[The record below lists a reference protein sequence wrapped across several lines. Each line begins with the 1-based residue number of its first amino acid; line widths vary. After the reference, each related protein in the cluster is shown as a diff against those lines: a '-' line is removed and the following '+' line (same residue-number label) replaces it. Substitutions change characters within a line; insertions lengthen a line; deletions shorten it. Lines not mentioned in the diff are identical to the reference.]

1 MTVPLRAP
9 RSSSA
14 PRSVRHRPHSRERV
28 SKVLRLAVLSA
39 GALVLIAPFL
49 YMAGTSFKPHAYL
62 LEVPPRLIPEDPTTA
77 NYSTA
82 LSSNNFGRYFL
93 NSMYVAAST
102 TFAVL
107 VLASTMAY
115 AFARFDFRGKRIL
128 FAALLG
134 GLMIPGIVTIVPQFV
149 LASSLGLLNSLNGLV
164 LFYSGSAV
172 AFITF
177 LLRAFFERVPQALD
191 DAMTVDGAGPVR
203 KFVSLYLPMVR
214 PALATAAIFAFLGAW
229 DEFVWALTVIDDP
242 DKRTLPIAIAAF
254 QGQHATQWGLVF
266 AASVIAILP
275 VLAVYVV
282 GQRQF
287 IAGIASGAVKD

>member
-1 MTVPLRAP
+1 MTLSLRAP
-9 RSSSA
+9 RSSRP
-14 PRSVRHRPHSRERV
+14 PRPTRPRAHSRERF
-28 SKVLRLAVLSA
+28 SKGLRLAVLVV

-49 YMAGTSFKPHAYL
+49 YMTSTSFKPHAYL

-93 NSMYVAAST
+93 NSTYVAAST
-102 TFAVL
+102 TFVIL
-107 VLASTMAY
+107 VLSSTMAY
-115 AFARFDFRGKRIL
+115 AFARFDFPGKRTL
-128 FAALLG
+128 FGVLLG
-134 GLMIPGIVTIVPQFV
+134 GLMIPGIITIVPQFI
-149 LASSLGLLNSLNGLV
+149 LASNLGLLNSLNGLV

-191 DAMTVDGAGPVR
+191 DAMTIDGAGPLR

-229 DEFVWALTVIDDP
+229 DEFIWALTVIDDP
-242 DKRTLPIAIAAF
+242 DKRTLPIAIAAL
-254 QGQHATQWGLVF
+254 QGQHSTQWGMVF
-266 AASVIAILP
+266 AASVIAIVP
-275 VLAVYVV
+275 VLAVYVI